1 MKPSLKNI
9 FFSKY
14 SLLLPAAALF
24 LLSNFFNS
32 YYSNSSSLVR
42 NGQAL
47 QQYIHNMER
56 AVNAF
61 YTDTATIKKLINE
74 NETLPEF
81 ENITK
86 SGFGVY
92 LYTNDF
98 YGNYTLRFWSDQR
111 VVPDSMA
118 FRYEDG
124 EHYQKLPNGYY
135 ETIKRKIFLSDADSV
150 TAVSLIPI
158 QYDFYVEN
166 ENLGNNFIYDKK
178 ADQKIIIS
186 KDKDTTDFPI
196 RTLTGKTLFYIDK
209 KAGSEL
215 PVSNTLTFS
224 LRLAAFILLFIFFF
238 LIADDIATRGK
249 LGLGLVFLVIT
260 FIGVRLVLY
269 YFPAILNLR
278 RFELFNPGIYSSGV
292 ILKSLGD
299 ILINAL
305 LLCWIATFIWSRTG
319 KRIVNITINPKL
331 KWLTGIIS
339 LMALTLATLV
349 LADVIKNLVAD
360 SNISFDVTDFDSITR
375 YSVIGF
381 IVLACL
387 SLAFFY
393 FTRILFYFVFAVFKK
408 RQWIIFLVISLT
420 GLSYLTLRGNN
431 PVVQFYLFVLFWLLF
446 YTWLFMQ
453 ENFVINRLRIN
464 MAGIL
469 FWIFLFSASI
479 ASVILLVN
487 KNKEWNIRKNVAEKL
502 ALQYDPASEL
512 LPSIAVAYFDRDFL
526 TQNFHR
532 FFDKEVNA
540 YLRDSIIRQN
550 FKGYLSRFNTRIYV
564 YDKFDKGIFN
574 DEPSSYGM
582 MNAATLVEAKPT
594 SFEDLYR
601 YETSYDKLS
610 YIFRREAYDSAGRKI
625 GTLFIRSDPKKHSS
639 DALYSEL
646 FRQIKDKNDPE
657 ASALYSYAIYNNLR
671 LTISSSKY
679 PFATSITE
687 KQLPAEEFKKIK
699 TNDEDELWHRA
710 GKDKVVVVVKKKDSF
725 IEAITL
731 FSWLFC
737 AFLFL
742 VVLMQVISL
751 FIRVITG
758 RQQFRKVMRLNIRSQ
773 VHGTIIF
780 ISLLSFIIIGAA
792 TISFFKQR
800 YRTNN
805 SDKLSRT
812 MSIVVKEMKK
822 NIGEHQVFDDALAIY
837 DSAANLKMQK
847 LADEIADIHNV
858 DVNVFDTLGNLQV
871 SSDAD
876 VYTKGIF
883 SRKMHPLAFYNLD
896 RLHHIE
902 HIQQEEIGNFSYP
915 SIYAPVRNTSGIV
928 YCYVNVPFFNT
939 QNDLNL
945 EISNFLVAIINLN
958 AFIFLIAGI
967 IALFITN
974 RITNSFSLIGE
985 KMREVNLGKRN
996 EEIDWK
1002 REDEIGELV
1011 VEYNK
1016 MVNKLGESATALAKS
1031 EREGAWRE
1039 MARQVAHEIKNP
1051 LTPMKL
1057 SIQYLQKA
1065 IDNNQ
1070 SNVKELTASVAAT
1083 LVEQIDHLSKI
1094 AADFSQFANIGNT
1107 NTTLFDL
1114 HEIINSLKDL
1124 YLPYHNVQ
1132 FKWNAVGRPVMINA
1146 DKTQMNRL
1154 FTNLFQNA
1162 VEAAEDE
1169 KACTITVNEVLDETK
1184 ILVSVSDNGMGILP
1198 EMQAKIFAPNF
1209 TTKSSGTGLG
1219 LAMCKSI
1226 VEQAHGKIWFETQ
1239 IGKGTTFFVELPVI
1253 NGQ

>member
-1 MKPSLKNI
+1 VKLSFKYI
-9 FFSKY
+9 FYSKY
-14 SLLLPAAALF
+14 TLLLLAAALF
-24 LLSNFFNS
+24 LLSNFFNK

-47 QQYIHNMER
+47 QQYLHKLE
-56 AVNAF
+56 AGVNSFCA
-61 YTDTATIKKLINE
+61 DTAVIKKLIDE
-74 NETLPEF
+74 SETLPEF
-81 ENITK
+81 ENVTK

-92 LYTNDF
+92 LYTHDS
-98 YGNYTLRFWSDQR
+98 YGNKLLHFWSDQR
-111 VVPDSMA
+111 VVPDSNSL
-118 FRYEDG
+118 RYADG
-124 EHYQKLPNGYY
+124 VYFQKLPNGYY
-135 ETIKRKIFLSDADSV
+135 ETIKRKVVLSDADSV
-150 TAVSLIPI
+150 TVISLIPVK
-158 QYDFYVEN
+158 YDFYIEN
-166 ENLGNNFIYDKK
+166 ENLGNHFIFDKT
-178 ADQKIIIS
+178 ADRKIIIS
-186 KDKDTTDFPI
+186 KDSATFPILTLSGQALFYVDKKTGSDFP
-196 RTLTGKTLFYIDK
+196 
-209 KAGSEL
+209 A
-215 PVSNTLTFS
+215 SNNLTFS
-224 LRLAAFILLFIFFF
+224 LRIAAFVLLFLLLY
-238 LIADDIATRGK
+238 LIADSIARKRK
-249 LGLGLVFLVIT
+249 LVPGLIFLVIT
-260 FIGVRLVLY
+260 FIATRAVLY

-278 RFELFNPGIYSSGV
+278 QFELFNPSIYSSGI

-299 ILINAL
+299 ILINSL
-305 LLCWIATFIWSRTG
+305 LLCWTAIFIWSRTG
-319 KRIVNITINPKL
+319 KKIVDININPGLKL
-331 KWLTGIIS
+331 LSGFIS
-339 LMALTLATLV
+339 LMILTLVTIV

-360 SNISFDVTDFDSITR
+360 SNISFDVTDFSSINR

-387 SLAFFY
+387 SLAYFY

-408 RQWIIFLVISLT
+408 RQWIIFLIISIS
-420 GLSYLTLRGNN
+420 GLLYLTLRGNN

-453 ENFVINRLRIN
+453 ENFVINRLRVN

-479 ASVILLVN
+479 ASVIILVN
-487 KNKEWNIRKNVAEKL
+487 KNKEWKIRKNVAEKL

-512 LPSIAVAYFDRDFL
+512 LPSIAVAYFDNEFL
-526 TQNFHR
+526 SANFNR

-550 FKGYLSRFNTRIYV
+550 FKGYLNRYNTRIYV
-564 YDKFDKGIFN
+564 YDKNDKGVFN
-574 DEPSSYGM
+574 DEPASYGM
-582 MNAATLVEAKPT
+582 MNTATLVEAKPT
-594 SFEDLYR
+594 SFDNLYR

-610 YIFRREAYDSAGRKI
+610 YIFRREAFDSAGRKI

-646 FRQIKDKNDPE
+646 FRQIKDENDPE
-657 ASALYSYAIYNNLR
+657 SSPLYSYAIYNNLK
-671 LTISSSKY
+671 LTISSAQY
-679 PFATSITE
+679 PFATSISE
-687 KQLPAEEFKKIK
+687 KDVPAEEFKKIK
-699 TNDEDELWHRA
+699 NNVEDELWHRA
-710 GKDKVVVVVKKKDSF
+710 GKDKVVVVVKKKDSI

-737 AFLFL
+737 SFLFM
-742 VVLMQVISL
+742 VVLLQLVSLFVRVIS
-751 FIRVITG
+751 G
-758 RQQFRKVMRLNIRSQ
+758 REQFRKVIRLNIRSQ

-792 TISFFKQR
+792 TISFFIQR
-800 YRTNN
+800 YKTNN

-812 MSIVVKEMKK
+812 MSIVIKEMKK
-822 NIGEHQVFDDALAIY
+822 NIGEHQVFDDALTIY

-902 HIQQEEIGNFSYP
+902 HTQQEEIGNFSYP
-915 SIYAPVRNTSGIV
+915 NIYAPVRNADGVV

-939 QNDLNL
+939 QNDLNR
-945 EISNFLVAIINLN
+945 EISNFLVTIINLN

-1016 MVNKLGESATALAKS
+1016 MVNKLGESAAALAKS

-1070 SNVKELTASVAAT
+1070 SNVKELTANVAAT
-1083 LVEQIDHLSKI
+1083 LVEQIDHLAKI

-1107 NTTLFDL
+1107 NTTKFDL
-1114 HEIINSLKDL
+1114 HEIINSLKAL

-1132 FKWNAVGRPVMINA
+1132 FKWNAVARPVLINA

-1169 KACTITVNEVLDETK
+1169 KECTITVSEMLSDTK
-1184 ILVSVSDNGMGILP
+1184 ILISVSDNGMGILP
-1198 EMQAKIFAPNF
+1198 EMQPKIFAPNF

-1226 VEQAHGKIWFETQ
+1226 VEQAHGKIWFETL

-1253 NGQ
+1253 NLQ

>member
-1 MKPSLKNI
+1 VKPSFKNI
-9 FFSKY
+9 FYSKY
-14 SLLLPAAALF
+14 TLLLLVGALF
-24 LLSNFFNS
+24 LLSNFFNT

-47 QQYIHNMER
+47 QKYLHNLER
-56 AVNAF
+56 SVNAF
-61 YTDTATIKKLINE
+61 CADTAKIKKLINE
-74 NETLPEF
+74 KETLTEF
-81 ENITK
+81 EDIVK

-92 LYTNDF
+92 LYTNDL
-98 YGNYTLRFWSDQR
+98 YNNKLLRFWNEQR
-111 VVPDSMA
+111 VVPDSNSLQYA
-118 FRYEDG
+118 DG
-124 EHYQKLPNGYY
+124 EYFQKLPNGYY
-135 ETIKRKIFLSDADSV
+135 GTIKRKVFLSGIDSV
-150 TAVSLIPI
+150 TVVSLIPVK
-158 QYDFYVEN
+158 YDFYVEN
-166 ENLGNNFIYDKK
+166 ENLGNHFIYDKK
-178 ADQKIIIS
+178 ADRKIIIS
-186 KDKDTTDFPI
+186 KDSAAFPI
-196 RTLTGKTLFYIDK
+196 LTLSGKTLFYVDK
-209 KAGSEL
+209 KTGSDF
-215 PVSNTLTFS
+215 PASNNLTFV
-224 LRLAAFILLFIFFF
+224 LRIAAFIILFLFFY
-238 LIADDIATRGK
+238 LIADGIARKKKLALGLIFLIITFTATRA
-249 LGLGLVFLVIT
+249 
-260 FIGVRLVLY
+260 VLY
-269 YFPAILNLR
+269 YFPDILNLR
-278 RFELFNPGIYSSGV
+278 QFELFNPSIYSSGI

-305 LLCWIATFIWSRTG
+305 LLCWTAIFIWSRTG
-319 KRIVNITINPKL
+319 KRIVDININPKL
-331 KWLTGIIS
+331 KWLSGFIS
-339 LMALTLATLV
+339 LMTLTLVTIV

-360 SNISFDVTDFDSITR
+360 SNISFDVTDFSSINR

-387 SLAFFY
+387 SLAYFY

-408 RQWIIFLVISLT
+408 RQWVIFLIISIS
-420 GLSYLTLRGNN
+420 GLLYLTLRGNN

-453 ENFVINRLRIN
+453 ENFVINRLRVN

-479 ASVILLVN
+479 ASVIILVN
-487 KNKEWNIRKNVAEKL
+487 KNKEWKIRKNVAEKL
-502 ALQYDPASEL
+502 SLQYDPASEL
-512 LPSIAVAYFDRDFL
+512 LPSIAVAYFDNEFL
-526 TQNFHR
+526 SANFTR

-550 FKGYLSRFNTRIYV
+550 FKGYLKRFNTRIYV
-564 YDKFDKGIFN
+564 YDKFDKSVFN
-574 DEPSSYGM
+574 DDPSSYGM
-582 MNAATLVEAKPT
+582 MNTATLVEAKPT
-594 SFEDLYR
+594 SFENLYR

-610 YIFRREAYDSAGRKI
+610 YIFRREAFDPAGKKI

-646 FRQIKDKNDPE
+646 FRQIKDKNDPD
-657 ASALYSYAIYNNLR
+657 ASPLYSYAIYNNLR
-671 LTISSSKY
+671 LTISSAKY
-679 PFATSITE
+679 PFATSILE
-687 KQLPAEEFKKIK
+687 KDVPVEEFKKIK
-699 TNDEDELWHRA
+699 NNVEDELWHRA
-710 GKDKVVVVVKKKDSF
+710 GKDKVVVVVKKKDSL

-737 AFLFL
+737 SFLFL
-742 VVLMQVISL
+742 VVLLQLISL
-751 FIRVITG
+751 FIRVVSG
-758 RQQFRKVMRLNIRSQ
+758 REQFRKAMRLNIRSQ

-792 TISFFKQR
+792 TISFFIQR
-800 YRTNN
+800 YKTNN

-822 NIGEHQVFDDALAIY
+822 NIGERQVFDDALTIY

-902 HIQQEEIGNFSYP
+902 HTQQEEIGNFSYP
-915 SIYAPVRNTSGIV
+915 NIYAPVRNTEGVV

-939 QNDLNL
+939 QNDLNR
-945 EISNFLVAIINLN
+945 EISNFLVTIINLN

-1016 MVNKLGESATALAKS
+1016 MVSKLGESAAALAKS

-1070 SNVKELTASVAAT
+1070 SNVKELTANVAAT
-1083 LVEQIDHLSKI
+1083 LVEQIDHLAKI

-1107 NTTLFDL
+1107 NTTKFDL
-1114 HEIINSLKDL
+1114 HEIINSLKAL
-1124 YLPYHNVQ
+1124 YLPYHNVE

-1169 KACTITVNEVLDETK
+1169 QASTITVSEMLSETGVL
-1184 ILVSVSDNGMGILP
+1184 ISVSDNGMGILP
-1198 EMQAKIFAPNF
+1198 EMQPKIFAPNF

-1239 IGKGTTFFVELPVI
+1239 IGKGTIFFVELPVI
-1253 NGQ
+1253 NSQ